1 MNILL
6 MRAIEEYYID
16 IQRQLIE
23 AIKNPEQIHQ
33 RDEEK
38 IEKIFCDILELDIEY
53 EVDDVKVI
61 IDELG
66 PKYSKY
72 TKNIILEIAL
82 YKLRLHFKKMYK
94 KKN

>member
-1 MNILL
+1 
-6 MRAIEEYYID
+6 MRTIEEYYVD
-16 IQRQLIE
+16 IHRQLTQ

-33 RDEEK
+33 RDEEMV
-38 IEKIFCDILELDIEY
+38 EKIFCDILKNDIDY
-53 EVDDVKVI
+53 GVDDVRVI

-72 TKNIILEIAL
+72 TKNMILEIAL
-82 YKLRLHFKKMYK
+82 YKLRLHFKKIYE